1 MFWSDGTLEMGRQ
14 NLSVALSSLRHQ
26 LEPPGT
32 PAGTVLVADRHN
44 VGLNPAAVTTDVAEF
59 EAGLRAA
66 FQTEERAEKGQVL
79 AQALNRYQGRLLQ
92 GYYDDWIVPEQ
103 ERLAQTYFQAA
114 SQLFELLETA
124 GEFSSALEYARRAL
138 SLDPLQEEAH
148 AAVMRLLAKVGQPAA
163 ALTQYRE
170 LERLL
175 DTELGDTP
183 SPAIKELARQ
193 IARQPPPASPPF
205 PSMPATPPPS
215 IPARTAQPTGTVTFL
230 LTDIEGS
237 TALWQQ
243 AGEAFKATLD
253 SHNALIRQQARAQG
267 GYTVKEAGDGFLIAF
282 AAAGDA
288 LACALA
294 CQQALASQEPS
305 PSGRPLRVRMALHT
319 GDIEVRG
326 EDYQGLVLHR
336 VSRLLTAAHGEQ
348 TLCSEATA
356 TLLRR
361 DLPAGVSLRDLGLYR
376 LRDVPHA
383 ERIFQVQ
390 EAALPQT
397 DFPPLHADRAHA
409 GHLPLSF
416 TRFFGRETEIATLCT
431 LLLSE
436 PTRLVTLTGPGG
448 TGKTRLALEV
458 GRSLVEPLAGAV
470 WFVPLVDISEAG
482 LLPGAIVEAMGL
494 SCLGQVEPL
503 EQVVEALSRQPALLV
518 LDNMEQLVEE
528 GAFVVQTLLER
539 VPSLT
544 LLVTSR
550 QLLGLSS
557 EREFAVPTLPTPQGS
572 HALSTLTLYESVQ
585 LFVDR
590 AQTVRPD
597 FQVTNHN
604 APGLAEL
611 CDRLEGIPL
620 ALELAAA
627 RAQVLTP
634 SQMLLQMAQ
643 RFDFLVSRKKDVA
656 LRHRTLKSA
665 IDWSYALLAP
675 DLQRFFVQLSVF
687 RGGWTSEAAEAVC
700 TEPLALD
707 LLAQLRECSLVL
719 ASEEAGSIRFRMLD
733 SLREYGG
740 DRLKEGGEKEAVQA
754 RHGDY
759 FLTLAEEVK
768 PKLLGGPEQGKWLD
782 VLEQEHDNLRAAADY
797 CLQHAQ
803 GAEATEK
810 GLRLGKALLRFWMTR
825 GYLRE
830 GRERL
835 TALLAL
841 PSAQGRTT
849 ARADALNDSGWL
861 ACLQGDYPAASA
873 LFKESLLLRRELGD
887 RPGIAAS
894 LNLLGMVVFEQGDSD
909 AATSLFEESL
919 LLRRELGDR
928 IGSAAALVSLG
939 NAASVR
945 CEYAGAR
952 LLYEESLALFR
963 QLEDKQGIS
972 SALVN
977 LGNVAKAQS
986 DYAAAHS
993 LFEESLL
1000 LRRELGDKRGIAH
1013 VLASLG
1019 SASLRQGEYA
1029 VARSPYEESLALFR
1043 ELGDRRGVAEGINGL
1058 GIIVQHR
1065 GDYAGAS
1072 SLYEESLALRRE
1084 LGDKRGIANS
1094 LICLASL
1101 RGKQGDY
1108 PPAHACLQE
1117 SLTMCQEHGEKEITV
1132 HALEGCAE
1140 LAYQQHQTNRASRLW
1155 GAAHAFREAIGSPLS
1170 PRCREE
1176 NEHNVAAVRK
1186 VLGEEAFRAA
1196 WAEGQTM
1203 TAEQAIEY
1211 ALEKTG
1217 NK

>member
-1 MFWSDGTLEMGRQ
+1 MFWPDGTLEMGRQ

-32 PAGTVLVADRHN
+32 PAGAVLVADRQN

-66 FQTEERAEKGQVL
+66 IQTEERAEKGQVL

-103 ERLAQTYFQAA
+103 ERLAQAYFQAA
-114 SQLFELLETA
+114 SQLVALLETT

-138 SLDPLQEEAH
+138 SRDPLREEAH
-148 AAVMRLLAKVGQPAA
+148 VSVMRLLAKVGQPAA
-163 ALTQYRE
+163 ALMQYRE

-183 SPAIKELARQ
+183 SPALQELARQ

-205 PSMPATPPPS
+205 LPMAATAPPS
-215 IPARTAQPTGTVTFL
+215 LPARATQPTGTVTFL
-230 LTDIEGS
+230 LTDVEGS

-243 AGEAFKATLD
+243 EGEVFKATLD
-253 SHNALIRQQARAQG
+253 SHNALIRQQARALG

-294 CQQALASQEPS
+294 CQRSLASREPS

-319 GDIEVRG
+319 GDIEVSG
-326 EDYQGLVLHR
+326 EDYRGQVLHR

-383 ERIFQVQ
+383 ERVFQVQ
-390 EAALPQT
+390 EAALPHT
-397 DFPPLHADRAHA
+397 DFPPLHADRAHS

-416 TRFFGRETEIATLCT
+416 TRFFGRETEIATLST

-470 WFVPLVDISEAG
+470 WFVPLADLSEAG
-482 LLPGAIVEAMGL
+482 LLPGAIVEALGL

-528 GAFVVQTLLER
+528 GALVVQTLLER

-597 FQVTNHN
+597 FQVTHHN

-656 LRHRTLKSA
+656 LRHRTLKST

-675 DLQRFFVQLSVF
+675 NLQRFFVRLSVF
-687 RGGWTSEAAEAVC
+687 RGGWTSAAAEAVC

-740 DRLKEGGEKEAVQA
+740 DRLKEGGEKEVVQA

-759 FLTLAEEVK
+759 FLALAEEVK

-782 VLEQEHDNLRAAADY
+782 VLEQEHDNLRVAVDC

-803 GAEATEK
+803 GAEEVEATEK

-841 PSAQGRTT
+841 PSAQGHTT
-849 ARADALNDSGWL
+849 ARADALNNSGWL
-861 ACLQGDYPAASA
+861 ACLQGDYPGASA
-873 LFKESLLLRRELGD
+873 LFEESLLLRRELGD
-887 RPGIAAS
+887 RPGIAVS
-894 LNLLGMVVFEQGDSD
+894 LNLLGMVVFEQGDSA

-919 LLRRELGDR
+919 LLRRELGDK
-928 IGSAAALVSLG
+928 IGSAAALASLG

-963 QLEDKQGIS
+963 RLEDKQGIS

-977 LGNVAKAQS
+977 LGNVAKSQS

-1013 VLASLG
+1013 VLASQG

-1029 VARSPYEESLALFR
+1029 VAHSLYEESLALFR

-1058 GIIVQHR
+1058 GIIVQHQ
-1065 GDYAGAS
+1065 GDYAAAS
-1072 SLYEESLALRRE
+1072 SLYEESLAVRRE

-1108 PPAHACLQE
+1108 SPAHACLWE
-1117 SLTMCQEHGEKEITV
+1117 SLTMCKEYGEKEITV

-1140 LAYQQHQTNRASRLW
+1140 LAHRQHRTNRAARLW
-1155 GAAHAFREAIGSPLS
+1155 GAAHAFRDAIGAPLS
-1170 PRCREE
+1170 PRYREE
-1176 NEHNVAAVRK
+1176 TEHHVAAVRK

-1203 TAEQAIEY
+1203 TVEQAIEY
-1211 ALEKTG
+1211 ALEK
-1217 NK
+1217 